1 MPYQRLLDTLV
12 RSVDGA
18 QGALLLD
25 ANGERVVESGERHE
39 RLRLI
44 GAYQGIALARARD
57 VKDRYETGDVRH
69 IVCRYTDGYVISRP
83 LRDGYYLVLALALS
97 ANVGQALYRSAE
109 AEERLNAA
117 L

>member
-1 MPYQRLLDTLV
+1 MPYQKLLDALV

-25 ANGERVVESGERHE
+25 ANGELVVESGLRHE

-44 GAYQGIALARARD
+44 GAYQGIALTRARD
-57 VKDRYETGDVRH
+57 VKDRYEMGEIRY
-69 IVCRYTDGYVISRP
+69 IACRYSDGQVLLRP
-83 LRDGYYLVLALALS
+83 LRDGYYLVVALALG
-97 ANVGQALYRSAE
+97 ANVGQAIHRSADTG
-109 AEERLNAA
+109 ERLNAA